1 MSGGLFD
8 DAGPGGGAGDEG
20 ERTRAPLAERMRPRS
35 FDEVRGQEQLLGP
48 GAPLRRQ
55 IEEDRLTSVVLWG
68 PPGVGKTTIARLI
81 AGSVDAE
88 FAPFSAV
95 LSGVKELRAI
105 CQHAERLRRTGRRT
119 VLFVDEIHRF
129 NKSQQDA
136 FLPFV
141 ERGDVVLVGATTENP
156 SFELNAALLSRAL
169 VLTLQP
175 LEDGDIA
182 AVLRAA
188 LEDEERGYG
197 ELGLRAEEDA
207 LAAIARYSGGDAR
220 RALTVLEAV
229 VPHLPSGVESFGA
242 KDVERAVQRPLP
254 RHDKGGELHFDLLSA
269 FHKSLRNSDPDA
281 SLYYMV
287 RLLEGGEDPLTIVRR
302 MCAFAAE
309 DVGTAD
315 PQALQVALAALESVR
330 FLGLPEGRLAM
341 GNACVY
347 LALAPRSNAVYRA
360 LAAARDAVRRYPSAQ
375 VPMHLRN
382 APTQLMKDQGYG
394 KGYVYAHDT
403 ADGVAR
409 MDCLPEPLRGQ
420 RFYEPS
426 DRGFEARVRKRL
438 EELRELKGEGAESQ

>member
-8 DAGPGGGAGDEG
+8 TPGGGED
-20 ERTRAPLAERMRPRS
+20 TPPSRAPLAERMRPRC
-35 FDEVRGQEQLLGP
+35 FDEVLGQEQLLGA

-55 IEEDRLTSVVLWG
+55 IEEDRLSSVILWG

-81 AGSVDAE
+81 AGEVDAE
-88 FAPFSAV
+88 FVPFSAV

-105 CQHAERLRRTGRRT
+105 CQNAERLRRTGRHT

-136 FLPFV
+136 FLPYV

-169 VLTLQP
+169 VLTLEP
-175 LEDGDIA
+175 LTAADIA
-182 AVLRAA
+182 QVLRAA
-188 LEDEERGYG
+188 LADSERGYG
-197 ELGLRAEEDA
+197 ELALTADETA
-207 LAAIARYSGGDAR
+207 LAAIAQFAGGDAR

-242 KDVERAVQRPLP
+242 EAVERAVQRPLP
-254 RHDKGGELHFDLLSA
+254 RHDKGGDLHYDLLSA

-281 SLYYMV
+281 ALYYMV
-287 RLLEGGEDPLTIVRR
+287 RLLEGGEDPLTILRR

-309 DVGTAD
+309 DIGSAD
-315 PQALQVALAALESVR
+315 PQALVIAQTAVQNLR

-360 LAAARDAVRRYPSAQ
+360 LAAAKDACRRYPNAQ
-375 VPMHLRN
+375 VPMHLRQ
-382 APTQLMKDQGYG
+382 APTQLMKNMGYG
-394 KGYVYAHDT
+394 QGYVYAHDT
-403 ADGVAR
+403 EHGVAD
-409 MDCLPEPLRGQ
+409 MQCLPEPLAGA

-426 DRGFEARVRKRL
+426 NRGFEARIQKRL
-438 EELRELKGEGAESQ
+438 EELRRLRGGA